1 MAIDELLDEHEQSER
16 VREWLRRN
24 SGALIG
30 GIALGLAA
38 IGGWKWW
45 EQHQAQQKLQQADAY
60 QAAVDAAKAGD
71 KQAAT
76 KVKALQGAYATLAG
90 LELAKSQVE
99 ANQTEAAVAT
109 LRAINTTD
117 AALAEVVNERLARLL
132 IDTKKADEAL
142 KLVGTLDSA
151 AALEVRGDAHLALG
165 QADKAREAYGQALTK
180 LAVGSPQR
188 GLLELKLSEVGGAPT
203 PSEAKS

>member
-1 MAIDELLDEHEQSER
+1 MAIDDLLDEHEQSER

-45 EQHQAQQKLQQADAY
+45 ENHQVQQKLQQADTY
-60 QAAVDAAKAGD
+60 QAAVDAIKAGD
-71 KQAAT
+71 KQAST
-76 KVKALQGAYATLAG
+76 KVTALEGTYAVLAA
-90 LELAKSQVE
+90 LDLAKSQVE
-99 ANQTEAAVAT
+99 AGQVDAAVAT
-109 LRAINTTD
+109 LRTVKTTD

-132 IDTKKADEAL
+132 IDSKKADEAL
-142 KLVGTLDSA
+142 KLMGTLDSP

-165 QADKAREAYGQALTK
+165 QADKAREAYGQALTR

-203 PSEAKS
+203 STEAKS

>member
-30 GIALGLAA
+30 GIALGLAV

-45 EQHQAQQKLQQADAY
+45 ENHQIQQNAQQADAY
-60 QAAVDAAKAGD
+60 QAAVDAAKSGD
-71 KQAAT
+71 RQAAS
-76 KVKALQGAYATLAG
+76 KAKGLEGTYAVLAA

-99 ANQTEAAVAT
+99 SNQLDAAVAT
-109 LRAINTTD
+109 LRAIKTTD
-117 AALAEVVNERLARLL
+117 AALAEVVNARLARLL

-142 KLVGTLDSA
+142 KLLGALDTPT
-151 AALEVRGDAHLALG
+151 ALEVRGDAHAALG
-165 QADKAREAYGQALTK
+165 QQDKAREVYGQALTK

-188 GLLELKLSEVGGAPT
+188 SLLELKLSEVGGAPNA
-203 PSEAKS
+203 SEAKS

>member
-45 EQHQAQQKLQQADAY
+45 ENHQAQQKLQQADAY
-60 QAAVDAAKAGD
+60 QAAVSAVKAGD
-71 KQAAT
+71 KQAASKT
-76 KVKALQGAYATLAG
+76 KGLEGTYAVLAA

-99 ANQTEAAVAT
+99 SNQIDAAVAT
-109 LRAINTTD
+109 LRAVKTTD
-117 AALAEVVNERLARLL
+117 AALTEVVNERLARLL

-142 KLVGTLDSA
+142 KLLGTLDTPT
-151 AALEVRGDAHLALG
+151 ALEVRGDAHAALG
-165 QADKAREAYGQALTK
+165 QPDKAREAYNQALTK

-188 GLLELKLSEVGGAPT
+188 SLLELKMSEVGGVPT
-203 PSEAKS
+203 ASEANS

>member
-45 EQHQAQQKLQQADAY
+45 ENHQVQQKLQQADAY
-60 QAAVDAAKAGD
+60 QTAVDALKSGD
-71 KQAAT
+71 QQAAAR
-76 KVKALQGAYATLAG
+76 VKGLEGTYATLAS
-90 LELAKSQVE
+90 LDLARSQVE
-99 ANQTEAAVAT
+99 SGKVDDAIVT
-109 LRAINTTD
+109 LRAIKTPD
-117 AALAEVVNERLARLL
+117 AALTEVVNERLARLL
-132 IDTKKADEAL
+132 IDSKKPDEAL
-142 KLVGTLDSA
+142 KLVGTLDTPS
-151 AALEVRGDAHLALG
+151 ALEVRGDAYLALG
-165 QADKAREAYGQALTK
+165 QQDKARDAYGQALTK

>member
-45 EQHQAQQKLQQADAY
+45 ENHQVQQKLQQADAY
-60 QAAVDAAKAGD
+60 QVAVDAAKAGD
-71 KQAAT
+71 KQAAG
-76 KVKALQGAYATLAG
+76 KVKGLDGLYGALAS

-99 ANQTEAAVAT
+99 SNQVDAAIAT
-109 LRAINTTD
+109 LRSISTTD
-117 AALAEVVNERLARLL
+117 AVLTEVANERLARLL
-132 IDTKKADEAL
+132 IDSRKADEAL
-142 KLVGTLDSA
+142 KLLGSA
-151 AALEVRGDAHLALG
+151 ETPTALEVRGDAHLALG
-165 QADKAREAYGQALTK
+165 QADKAREAYGRALSK

-188 GLLELKLSEVGGAPT
+188 GLLELKISEVGGTPT

>member
-45 EQHQAQQKLQQADAY
+45 ENHQAQQKAQQADAY
-60 QAAVDAAKAGD
+60 QVAVDAAKAGNA
-71 KQAAT
+71 QAPA
-76 KVKALQGAYATLAG
+76 KVKALDGTYAVLAS

-99 ANQTEAAVAT
+99 AKQVDAAIAT
-109 LRAINTTD
+109 LRAARTTD
-117 AALAEVVNERLARLL
+117 AALAQVVNERLARLL
-132 IDTKKADEAL
+132 IGKGKADEAL
-142 KLVGTLDSA
+142 KLVASLDA
-151 AALEVRGDAHLALG
+151 PGALEVRGDAHLALG
-165 QADKAREAYGQALTK
+165 QHEKAREAYGQALTR

-188 GLLELKLSEVGGAPT
+188 GLLELKLSEVGGAPNS
-203 PSEAKS
+203 SEAKS

>member
-45 EQHQAQQKLQQADAY
+45 ENHQVQQKLKQADTY
-60 QAAVDAAKAGD
+60 QVAVDAIKAGD
-71 KQAAT
+71 KQAST
-76 KVKALQGAYATLAG
+76 KVTALQGTYAVLAA
-90 LELAKSQVE
+90 LDLAKSQVE
-99 ANQTEAAVAT
+99 VGQVDAAIVT
-109 LRAINTTD
+109 LRTAKTPD
-117 AALAEVVNERLARLL
+117 AALAEVVNQRLARLL
-132 IDTKKADEAL
+132 IDSKKADEAL
-142 KLVGTLDSA
+142 KLVGTLDSP

-165 QADKAREAYGQALTK
+165 QADKAREAYAQALTR

-203 PSEAKS
+203 STEAKS

>member
-30 GIALGLAA
+30 GIALGLAV

-45 EQHQAQQKLQQADAY
+45 ESHQLQEKARQADAY
-60 QAAVDAAKAGD
+60 QAAVDAAKAGN

-76 KVKALQGAYATLAG
+76 LAKGLEGTYAVLAA

-99 ANQTEAAVAT
+99 ANQIDAAVTT
-109 LRAINTTD
+109 LRAVKTTD
-117 AALAEVVNERLARLL
+117 PALSEVVNERLARLL
-132 IDTKKADEAL
+132 IETKKAEEAL
-142 KLVGTLDSA
+142 KLLGTLDTPT
-151 AALEVRGDAHLALG
+151 ALEVRGDAHAALG
-165 QADKAREAYGQALTK
+165 QQDKARESYVQALAK
-180 LAVGSPQR
+180 LALGSPQR
-188 GLLELKLSEVGGAPT
+188 SLLELKLSEYGVAPT
-203 PSEAKS
+203 AIEENA

>member
-45 EQHQAQQKLQQADAY
+45 EHHQVQQKLQQADAY

-71 KQAAT
+71 KQAAA
-76 KVKALQGAYATLAG
+76 KVNGLEGAYAVLAG

-99 ANQTEAAVAT
+99 ANQADAAVAT
-109 LRAINTTD
+109 LRAIRTTD

-142 KLVGTLDSA
+142 KLIGALDSA

-165 QADKAREAYGQALTK
+165 QADKARDAYSQALTK

>member
-30 GIALGLAA
+30 GVALGLAA

-45 EQHQAQQKLQQADAY
+45 ENHQAQQKLQQADAY
-60 QAAVDAAKAGD
+60 QAAIDATKASD
-71 KQAAT
+71 PQAAA
-76 KVKALQGAYATLAG
+76 KVKALEGTYGVLAA

-99 ANQTEAAVAT
+99 AGQKDAALST
-109 LRAINTTD
+109 LRAIKTSD
-117 AALAEVVNERLARLL
+117 AAMVEVVNERLARLL
-132 IDTKKADEAL
+132 IDARKADEAL
-142 KLVGTLDSA
+142 KLIGTQDTPT
-151 AALEVRGDAHLALG
+151 ALEVRGDAHLALG
-165 QADKAREAYGQALTK
+165 QADKAREAYGQALGK
-180 LAVGSPQR
+180 LAIGAPQR

>member
-45 EQHQAQQKLQQADAY
+45 ENHQAQQKLQQADAY
-60 QAAVDAAKAGD
+60 QAAVDATRAGD
-71 KQAAT
+71 GKAAT
-76 KVKALQGAYATLAG
+76 RVKALEGTYGVLAA
-90 LELAKSQVE
+90 LELARSQVE
-99 ANQTEAAVAT
+99 AGQK
-109 LRAINTTD
+109 D
-117 AALAEVVNERLARLL
+117 AALATLRGIKTSDAAMLEVVNERLARLL
-132 IDTKKADEAL
+132 IDSRKADEAL
-142 KLVGTLDSA
+142 RLLGTLDTP
-151 AALEVRGDAHLALG
+151 AALEVRGDAYLALG
-165 QADKAREAYGQALTK
+165 QADKAREAYSQALTK
-180 LAVGSPQR
+180 LAVGVPQR